1 VASLTIM
8 ICLPSWRALQSVAIG
23 SCRRVW
29 SQSGW
34 SHVVGCMV
42 ILWYKVCSGGGI
54 AGSAACICMMGS
66 DMAMEWLWSVGV
78 TGVMSVGM
86 LAQGVLW
93 LL

>member
-1 VASLTIM
+1 
-8 ICLPSWRALQSVAIG
+8 
-23 SCRRVW
+23 
-29 SQSGW
+29 
-34 SHVVGCMV
+34 
-42 ILWYKVCSGGGI
+42 
-54 AGSAACICMMGS
+54 MMGS